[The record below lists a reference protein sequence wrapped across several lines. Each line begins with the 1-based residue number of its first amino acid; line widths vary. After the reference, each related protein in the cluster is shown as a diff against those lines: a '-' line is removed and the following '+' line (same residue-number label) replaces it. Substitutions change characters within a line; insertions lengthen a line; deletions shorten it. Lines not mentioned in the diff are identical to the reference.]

1 MFEKRLRRSRS
12 LLGKIRYSLGGGV
25 AVIETEECIVF
36 PIVVSVMVRHCHC
49 HQGTLSQ
56 YLVCLVC
63 QQIDLVASFVVIVCN
78 NTSVWPM

>member
-1 MFEKRLRRSRS
+1 MMFEKRLRRSRS

-36 PIVVSVMVRHCHC
+36 PIVVSVMLDTATATRVL
-49 HQGTLSQ
+49 LSQ

-63 QQIDLVASFVVIVCN
+63 QQIGGKFCRNRL
-78 NTSVWPM
+78 